1 MTPRTLSPDRWEL
14 IRTEFE
20 EIVDLDTARRDR
32 RLKTIGKRDPALR
45 LTLEAL
51 LQADAQADDWLAS
64 VESPLGFVPPAAED
78 MSALPNAEDVAL
90 AQVSLTRRRWL
101 MIAAG
106 GVALG
111 VGGIALVNDIARR
124 AANTNAGWRAPA
136 PQPVIAA
143 PQPVIAGSSNLSLV
157 GVNLRGEERPLVD
170 IPENAGSWGPSALDT
185 GYFAWPK
192 TSPDG
197 KRIAVE
203 VRTGDQR
210 WDLWIYDRESRN
222 LTRLTDG
229 FTGVKP
235 FGWSPDSRNLIY
247 LRVDDGDIGGARRVV
262 SQQWD
267 GSAPPRQLLR
277 PEISPL
283 NVAFGPLD
291 GYAVIRE
298 LGNDDLWIAS
308 LWPPGTARPFVAT
321 SASEVDPRMSR
332 DGQLLAYASN
342 ESGQYEVYVLPLSDP
357 SRRVQVSRGGGTQPV
372 WSPDGRHLFYRSPDR
387 MMRATVRDARRL
399 TVDRVEAL
407 FADIYERHDVTNY
420 DVLPGGEEL
429 VMIRA
434 GAR

>member
-1 MTPRTLSPDRWEL
+1 MTPTLSPDRWEH

-20 EIVDLDTARRDR
+20 EIVDLDPARRDR
-32 RLKTIGKRDPALR
+32 RLKTIGKKDPALR
-45 LTLEAL
+45 STLEGL
-51 LQADAQADDWLAS
+51 LQADAQANTWLAP
-64 VESPLGFVPPAAED
+64 VESPLGFVPPTAEEV
-78 MSALPNAEDVAL
+78 SLPPNGDDAPR
-90 AQVSLTRRRWL
+90 LTRRRWL

-111 VGGIALVNDIARR
+111 VGGVALLNDIGQR
-124 AANTNAGWRAPA
+124 AAKTNAGWRA
-136 PQPVIAA
+136 AA
-143 PQPVIAGSSNLSLV
+143 PQPVIAGSNNLSLV

-170 IPENAGSWGPSALDT
+170 IPQNAGAWGPSALDT

-192 TSPDG
+192 ASPDG

-210 WDLWIYDRESRN
+210 WDLWVYDRESRK

-247 LRVDDGDIGGARRVV
+247 LRVDKGDIGAANRVV

-267 GSAPPRQLLR
+267 GSAPPREVLR
-277 PEISPL
+277 TNLSIL

-291 GYAVIRE
+291 GSAVIRE
-298 LGNDDLWIAS
+298 LGNDDLWIGS
-308 LWPPGTARPFVAT
+308 LRSGGTVRPFVAT

-332 DGQLLAYASN
+332 DGRLLAYASN
-342 ESGQYEVYVLPLSDP
+342 ESGKYEVYALPLSDP
-357 SRRVQVSRGGGTQPV
+357 SKRVQVSGGGGGTQPV
-372 WSPDGRHLFYRSPDR
+372 WSPDGRYLFYRGPEL
-387 MMRATVRDARRL
+387 MMRATLWHDERL
-399 TVDRVEAL
+399 TVTRVEPL

-420 DVLPGGEEL
+420 DVLPGSEEL
-429 VMIRA
+429 VMIRS
-434 GAR
+434 RSR